1 MHTPALDHA
10 RFPTQ
15 RSTQPCAHTR
25 RGDGFEAC
33 AGTAGA
39 ENATWPHASI
49 RRAPRSVANMLASGA
64 QFGGLLVANCSVT
77 VPGMEAT
84 VECLVEWRETLGTR
98 FPLLGKPRRKGKGE
112 RKRACRS
119 PPESGACCRSPCR
132 RRPNATGSGRCLY
145 AGSIRRSVFRA
156 RVLAG
161 LPAPHAGTGSRQHGR
176 GTTRTPPLTRTTG
189 CAGLSVSDGDVR
201 H

>member
-1 MHTPALDHA
+1 MGSRHVQGQREPRMPHG
-10 RFPTQ
+10 RTQ
-15 RSTQPCAHTR
+15 
-25 RGDGFEAC
+25 
-33 AGTAGA
+33 
-39 ENATWPHASI
+39 
-49 RRAPRSVANMLASGA
+49 ASGA
-64 QFGGLLVANCSVT
+64 HRAASRTCWLLAPTLVVCSSPTVRSQSRAWRRLWNSSAGG
-77 VPGMEAT
+77 
-84 VECLVEWRETLGTR
+84 ETLGTAA
-98 FPLLGKPRRKGKGE
+98 RKGKGE

-119 PPESGACCRSPCR
+119 PPESGACRRSPCR

-176 GTTRTPPLTRTTG
+176 GTTRTPPLTRTMG